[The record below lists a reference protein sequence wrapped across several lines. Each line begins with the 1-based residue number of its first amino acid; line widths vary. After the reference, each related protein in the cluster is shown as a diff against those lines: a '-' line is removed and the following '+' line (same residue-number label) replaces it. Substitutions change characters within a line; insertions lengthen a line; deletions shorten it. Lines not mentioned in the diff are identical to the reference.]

1 MNIITS
7 QHTVA
12 SHAKDLDF
20 PSAILDVKFAW
31 SSAVADP
38 EMSEWVGLMPDG
50 SDQNSTLASG
60 GSGVPQKKF
69 EKWMFSDQS

>member
-7 QHTVA
+7 QYAVA

-31 SSAVADP
+31 SSNGGWEIIFMDAPPINFSNTVRFQLSP
-38 EMSEWVGLMPDG
+38 KQVYMFYIIKMLVVKH
-50 SDQNSTLASG
+50 LA
-60 GSGVPQKKF
+60 
-69 EKWMFSDQS
+69 